1 MNFVNSLD
9 VHVGRKVH
17 AARESQNLNAEDFA
31 RALNIPLHE
40 LSKLESGAK
49 RFNPI
54 LLFKALKALSLDMKD
69 LFVDLPLQKQCGNVR
84 LSFDAKTISANRSAI

>member
-9 VHVGRKVH
+9 ARVGRKVH
-17 AARESQNLNAEDFA
+17 AARESQNLSAEDFA
-31 RALNIPLHE
+31 HALNIPVRK

-54 LLFKALKALSLDMKD
+54 LLFKALKTLSLDMKD

-84 LSFDAKTISANRSAI
+84 LSFDARTISANRSAI